1 MDKKVYS
8 YNTAIPTGKIYY
20 GICSSIAN
28 TYAKTATVEAF
39 PLDKKKRPLAG
50 IVIGIKFTMTN
61 AYKKPGHVYSLNV
74 NKTGAYPIYYNNTV
88 LFTSTTA
95 NTLVAGYANRYV
107 FYMFN
112 GHQWVF
118 LSASFDANNKYSNKT
133 STGNGY
139 TKAEINSL
147 LNTKA
152 NSADLANVATSG
164 RYADLVGAPQYVL
177 CTLSE
182 YNGMMSHD
190 SNTYYIIIADSN
202 E

>member
-1 MDKKVYS
+1 MGKNVHSNNK
-8 YNTAIPTGKIYY
+8 TGPTGKIYY
-20 GICSSIAN
+20 GICSTTAN

-39 PLDKKKRPLAG
+39 PLDKKNRPLAG
-50 IVIGIKFTMTN
+50 IVVGIKFTVTN
-61 AYKKPGHVYSLNV
+61 TYKIPGHVYSLNV
-74 NKTGAYPIYYNNTV
+74 NKTGAYPMYYNNTV

-177 CTLSE
+177 CTLAE
-182 YNGMMSHD
+182 YNAMATHNA
-190 SNTYYIIIADSN
+190 NTYYIIIADP